1 MKIQSVYDSSFLK
14 YGTVLKGYDFKP
26 LLRALENATESPLDK
41 TIYVPSDAALETLQI
56 FEELS
61 EGFYGGMPIQIGY
74 CNGSN
79 HMLNCFEYHRGSE
92 VNVAANDIVLLLA
105 TLQEMKDGVIDSAA
119 AQAFLV
125 PAGTA
130 VQLYETTLHYAPC
143 NAPGTDSFRVAV
155 VLPKGTNEEI
165 SQKPNKAPEDR
176 LLWARNKWLTAH
188 PDSAEASQGAFVGIR
203 GENLSVK

>member
-130 VQLYETTLHYAPC
+130 VQLYETTPALCSLQCSGHRQFQSGSC
-143 NAPGTDSFRVAV
+143 S
-155 VLPKGTNEEI
+155 
-165 SQKPNKAPEDR
+165 SQ
-176 LLWARNKWLTAH
+176 RNK
-188 PDSAEASQGAFVGIR
+188 
-203 GENLSVK
+203 